1 MKKMKRNIIH
11 TLLVSLVALTG
22 FTSCESWLDASPKSQ
37 IEEEEHFSREGG
49 YKDQLTGVY
58 TKMSSTDLYG
68 LNTGIGFTEVLS
80 QNYDVNVNGEWRY
93 AAQYDYTNSSVETI
107 LNNIWLNAYNC
118 ITNLNLMLENL
129 ETADRNI
136 FSDNNYEVYR
146 GEALGLR
153 AFLHLDLMRMFACSP
168 AMNSSANGVPY
179 VTEYST
185 KVVAQK
191 SVKETMQLII
201 NDLKEAKEWLKSDS
215 LYCSSS
221 PYSQRSSRIC
231 YFNYYA
237 ATLTL
242 ARAYLWNGDTENALK
257 EANEII
263 DVLEGSA
270 LSKPFSWVHYTTMS
284 DSHKENWDRAFSC
297 EQIFYLKINQ
307 WEDIANYYLK
317 SDGGT
322 SSLAPSQ
329 TKADDIYELNSG
341 LGNDYR
347 YLKGYENDGENR
359 YCAKLWY
366 IEGSGYNNLYPMLRP
381 TEAFYIAAECLKSS
395 NSTRAIELLNEVR
408 ENRNL
413 SLLPLADNLTSDQI
427 QEEIFKEYRKEFV
440 CEGGQLFFYYK
451 RLNASEIKGASV
463 RPGKSV
469 YVMPIPSNDAEFG
482 GYSN

>member
-1 MKKMKRNIIH
+1 
-11 TLLVSLVALTG
+11 
-22 FTSCESWLDASPKSQ
+22 
-37 IEEEEHFSREGG
+37 
-49 YKDQLTGVY
+49 
-58 TKMSSTDLYG
+58 
-68 LNTGIGFTEVLS
+68 
-80 QNYDVNVNGEWRY
+80 
-93 AAQYDYTNSSVETI
+93 
-107 LNNIWLNAYNC
+107 
-118 ITNLNLMLENL
+118 
-129 ETADRNI
+129 
-136 FSDNNYEVYR
+136 
-146 GEALGLR
+146 
-153 AFLHLDLMRMFACSP
+153 
-168 AMNSSANGVPY
+168 
-179 VTEYST
+179 
-185 KVVAQK
+185 
-191 SVKETMQLII
+191 
-201 NDLKEAKEWLKSDS
+201 
-215 LYCSSS
+215 
-221 PYSQRSSRIC
+221 
-231 YFNYYA
+231 
-237 ATLTL
+237 
-242 ARAYLWNGDTENALK
+242 
-257 EANEII
+257 
-263 DVLEGSA
+263 
-270 LSKPFSWVHYTTMS
+270 MS